1 MHSAR
6 WRVVRWAIHI
16 HKRPPFIADLH
27 EGFNCG
33 WVEAELVKVVFDHV
47 KPTGSWSPSGS
58 LPAEQTRVEVQD
70 SPRRMVRWQAK
81 HMSIPADPAVGSQR
95 GGRGLSGKDPT
106 VVSYKVDVNRKLILQ
121 IKQKSAIE
129 NDKPKNK
136 CCKHN
141 DNYLAFRFIFYN
153 GEEKSQCIVCSKVQ
167 VLKAC
172 YQISLSVI

>member
-1 MHSAR
+1 
-6 WRVVRWAIHI
+6 
-16 HKRPPFIADLH
+16 
-27 EGFNCG
+27 
-33 WVEAELVKVVFDHV
+33 
-47 KPTGSWSPSGS
+47 
-58 LPAEQTRVEVQD
+58 
-70 SPRRMVRWQAK
+70 
-81 HMSIPADPAVGSQR
+81 MSIPADPAVGSQR
-95 GGRGLSGKDPT
+95 GGRGLSGKGPT

-121 IKQKSAIE
+121 TKHKSAIE

-141 DNYLAFRFIFYN
+141 DNYLAFTFIFYN